1 MKKYLKVSAENI
13 YFSNKIYPL
22 FAFLSLIL
30 MILISGYVFYQ
41 LWPKTTPNFSFIPTV
56 KNSKTIYLLKS
67 EDNVEYFF
75 NKMKLSPKNYLN
87 NLEKLK
93 NKFEK
98 IGYNVKFI
106 SNDNI
111 STLKKGDIL
120 LVLDDYAISNKS
132 FEKIKNFLKK
142 GGNLIFNYHFGYFN
156 ENKFVKSKRVTLLT
170 GLKELK
176 EAMTK
181 IHPLFYIPK
190 VLSPIGM
197 SSQKTKRHD
206 LVLYGSDTL
215 PLFHSKNTPD
225 AILTNWAITST
236 PQIDSKP
243 LPVNDAGI
251 IWHGLYG
258 KGKWFYFSFP
268 QYVLIDMPIND
279 FKFLFTNIFNYF
291 QNHITIVPYPY
302 IDQKSVIFISEDTE
316 YKYENMIHFARLAKQ
331 KDINVTLFCVADL
344 AMKHPKIT
352 KEAATFPN
360 VEIAS
365 HSLTHSKILGASEE
379 KVKREILGS
388 KEVLEKITGKKI
400 YGFRPPREEIDKLME
415 KWLRKAGYI
424 YVMEKIKPH
433 LLPKQDYPGLI
444 TIPRHG
450 TDDYTYVIELNWN
463 KEQILRKIIQ
473 ETEMLTKMNTLY
485 TLSVHTH
492 LLSYKTN
499 LDVSAKYFDYLNKH
513 PQIVPMKGIDI
524 AKRAIILQNLRIDME
539 NFANKTVI
547 KISNNSNYPIING
560 KFRIYHPETKI
571 KKIIPELIQ
580 TKVKIIKK
588 TREYSDVEINK
599 IPPKTTV
606 ILFVSF

>member
-1 MKKYLKVSAENI
+1 MSAANT

-30 MILISGYVFYQ
+30 MILVSGYIFYQ
-41 LWPKTTPNFSFIPTV
+41 LWPKTAPNFSFIPTI

-75 NKMKLSPKNYLN
+75 NKMKLSPKNYLT

-93 NKFEK
+93 QKFEK
-98 IGYNVKFI
+98 IGYNVKYI
-106 SNDNI
+106 SNEKV
-111 STLKKGDIL
+111 SELKKGDIL
-120 LVLDDYAISNKS
+120 LIFDDYAISNKN
-132 FEKIKNFLKK
+132 FKRIKEFLKK
-142 GGNLIFNYHFGYFN
+142 GGNIVFNYHFGYFDKN
-156 ENKFVKSKRVTLLT
+156 RFVKSKRITKIT
-170 GLKELK
+170 SLKELK
-176 EAMTK
+176 ETITK
-181 IHPLFYIPK
+181 THPLFYIPK

-206 LVLYGSDTL
+206 LVLYGNDTL
-215 PLFHSKNTPD
+215 PLFQSKSTPD

-236 PQIDSKP
+236 PEINSTP

-251 IWHGLYG
+251 IWHGFYG
-258 KGKWFYFSFP
+258 NGKWFYFSFP

-279 FKFLFTNIFNYF
+279 FKFLFNNIFNYF

-352 KEAATFPN
+352 REAATFPN
-360 VEIAS
+360 VEIGS

-379 KVKREILGS
+379 KVKKEILGS
-388 KEVLEKITGKKI
+388 KEVLEKITGKQI

-433 LLPKQDYPGLI
+433 LLPREDYKGLI

-450 TDDYTYVIELNWN
+450 TDDYTYVIELNWD
-463 KEQILRKIIQ
+463 KKQILNKIIQ
-473 ETEMLTKMNTLY
+473 ETYMLTKMNALF

-513 PQIVPMKGIDI
+513 PEISPMKGIDI
-524 AKRAIILQNLRIDME
+524 AKRAIILKNLKIDTE

-560 KFRIYHPETKI
+560 KFRVYHPDTVI